1 MLVFYSF
8 STVEKNINI
17 YFLSLSI
24 WSKKTT
30 FPTFDPRTAYASFF
44 LVSNKKDIDKNHS
57 KTCYNIRN
65 RNLISKL
72 GNSSLFRRSKTS
84 NDYIDTKVQTCAVNH
99 RKYAEITFS

>member
-44 LVSNKKDIDKNHS
+44 WFPTKRILIRIIVKLVTIFE
-57 KTCYNIRN
+57 T
-65 RNLISKL
+65 
-72 GNSSLFRRSKTS
+72 
-84 NDYIDTKVQTCAVNH
+84 
-99 RKYAEITFS
+99 EI